1 MHSYDWDDI
10 KYILAVVD
18 QGSVSAAARA
28 LKVNHATVLRRI
40 ALFEERFGIHM
51 FDRSLRGYVLPV
63 ENRQLIETMR
73 DVETAALS
81 VERQIAG
88 EGDSLRGHVRITS
101 TDTFC
106 HRVLAPMVSNLKAR
120 FPDLVL
126 ELMCTN
132 AHLDLSRMEADITV
146 RPALVLADHLEGE
159 HAGMLEMGGFS
170 RSDAPNIWIG
180 LSGAL
185 KNSAAAKWMDDN
197 VSPDLIGV
205 EVDSF
210 LTALEL
216 VKSGMGRA
224 ILPCILS
231 EESSGLDLLDID
243 PVVTSVPIW
252 IASHRELSQI
262 PRIAAVRAELAN
274 LFREDEAL

>member
-1 MHSYDWDDI
+1 M
-10 KYILAVVD
+10 
-18 QGSVSAAARA
+18 
-28 LKVNHATVLRRI
+28 
-40 ALFEERFGIHM
+40 FEERFGIHM

-73 DVETAALS
+73 EVESAALS

-88 EGDSLRGHVRITS
+88 EGNSLRGHVRITS

-106 HRVLAPMVSNLKAR
+106 HRVLAPMVRNLKAR

-159 HAGMLEMGGFS
+159 QADTLEMGCFS
-170 RSDAPNIWIG
+170 MPDTADIWIG

-185 KNSAAAKWMDDN
+185 QNSAAAKWMEEH
-197 VSPDLIGV
+197 VSADKIGAQ
-205 EVDSF
+205 VDSF

-224 ILPCILS
+224 ILPRILVD
-231 EESSGLDLLDID
+231 ESSQIQLIKID
-243 PVVTSVPIW
+243 PTVVSVPIW
-252 IASHRELSQI
+252 IASHRDLAQI
-262 PRIAAVRAELAN
+262 PRIATVRSELAT
-274 LFREDEAL
+274 LFRKDALLR